1 MCPAEFE
8 TPEFDPVEDSSLE
21 CRPSCR
27 QTGLYNSIRVPPPYR
42 RRTQTKRVPLNSDQP
57 PREVITVLG
66 TIRPEEMGITQTH
79 EHLFLD
85 AMGHYPHYEYVIDDE
100 DLIAQEVQEYLTRGG
115 RTICDVTLEEIGRNP
130 EALVRLSKRTGL
142 QVIMGCGWYREFNYP
157 KYVEELTSRELAE
170 ILVREIEVGVGNTGI
185 RAGFIGE
192 IGTGRHF
199 VKPAEERVFRASA
212 LAQAR
217 TGVAITT
224 HTTRWGTLAMEQMAM
239 LEEFG
244 ADLSRVIIGHLG
256 DRIGVH
262 HLLPIAEKGVY
273 LEVDNIGYLDYQPEW
288 VRADNVANLV
298 KEGFGDRVLLS
309 EDICTLKHLKYAGGK
324 GYGYLLEVFLPLL
337 RERGI
342 TDEQIHQMLVVN
354 PARVFSRECRHAG

>member
-1 MCPAEFE
+1 MSS
-8 TPEFDPVEDSSLE
+8 DSKS
-21 CRPSCR
+21 
-27 QTGLYNSIRVPPPYR
+27 
-42 RRTQTKRVPLNSDQP
+42 
-57 PREVITVLG
+57 REVITVLG
-66 TIRPEEMGITQTH
+66 TIRPEEMGVTQTH

-85 AMGHYPHYEYVIDDE
+85 AMDHYPGYEYVIDDE
-100 DLIAQEVQEYLTRGG
+100 DLVAQELEEFTSRGG
-115 RTICDVTLEEIGRNP
+115 RTICDVTLDEIGRNP
-130 EALVRLSKRTGL
+130 KALAKLSQRVGIHVL
-142 QVIMGCGWYREFNYP
+142 MGCGWYREFGYP
-157 KYVEELTSRELAE
+157 AIVAERTSRELADV
-170 ILVREIEVGVGNTGI
+170 LVQEIEVGVGNTGI

-199 VKPAEERVFRASA
+199 IKPAEERVFRASA

-224 HTTRWGTLAMEQMAM
+224 HTTRWGTLALEQIAM

-244 ADLSRVIIGHLG
+244 ADLQRVIIGHLG

-288 VRADNVANLV
+288 VRADNVAALV
-298 KEGFGDRVLLS
+298 KEGFGDRILLS
-309 EDICTLKHLKYAGGK
+309 EDICTLKHLKYVGGK
-324 GYGYLLEVFLPLL
+324 GYGYLLEVFIPLL

-342 TDEQIHQMLVVN
+342 TEEQVRQILVAN
-354 PARVFSRECRHAG
+354 PARAFSRRCPQAA